1 MLGQKEG
8 KRGKKKKERNEGKC
22 DCKIH
27 SEMFLLI
34 FNLVNGKKMLVLVI
48 KSQLMGR

>member
-8 KRGKKKKERNEGKC
+8 KRGKKKKKERNEGKC

-34 FNLVNGKKMLVLVI
+34 FNLVNGKKCLSWLL
-48 KSQLMGR
+48 KAN